1 MDVYSPPPPPQ
12 QQHLKNKR
20 SSMLAYVPIHRRN
33 EDDEKRTNGNNNKYR
48 SSMSHDLQLESSVSS
63 GSLSN
68 NNNKRASLMGY
79 RRSTSSNANSNN
91 NNSNNR
97 YSRNSFLGDDDADY
111 SLDYDNHNEQ
121 SEDWENILRQYD
133 RYSMNDDD
141 KRKSKRASRIMDS
154 YQDLPVEVPIVDEPT
169 VVLDCYDF
177 PPAFKTHHLHDI
189 FRSYESS
196 RGGYKI
202 KWLSDTRALI
212 IFDHP
217 ATAKKAYID
226 NVTHALA
233 KIRPYDGPTDFLKD
247 MNPPA
252 QQQQRTMNRP
262 MSMDFKRQSFN
273 AYSSNNVPSAA
284 SRSSNRSSMRID
296 ENDIKRLNIALD

>member
-1 MDVYSPPPPPQ
+1 MDDVGPQ
-12 QQHLKNKR
+12 HFNKTNKR
-20 SSMLAYVPIHRRN
+20 NSMLAYVPIHRRN
-33 EDDEKRTNGNNNKYR
+33 EEDDNRRTNNKYR
-48 SSMSHDLQLESSVSS
+48 SSMNQDVMLQPETSISS
-63 GSLSN
+63 GSTKRSSLMYRRSISSN
-68 NNNKRASLMGY
+68 NNNRY
-79 RRSTSSNANSNN
+79 
-91 NNSNNR
+91 NR
-97 YSRNSFLGDDDADY
+97 HSFFGDDGH
-111 SLDYDNHNEQ
+111 DYDKNIGFDEGNEQ

-133 RYSMNDDD
+133 RYSMTDDD
-141 KRKSKRASRIMDS
+141 KRRSKRASRLFDS
-154 YQDLPVEVPIVDEPT
+154 FQESPVEVPPVEEPT
-169 VVLDCYDF
+169 VILDCYDF

-247 MNPPA
+247 LNNA
-252 QQQQRTMNRP
+252 TNQQQQPKATSTRP
-262 MSMDFKRQSFN
+262 MSMDMKRQSFT
-273 AYSSNNVPSAA
+273 NNRTSPTNNNNN
-284 SRSSNRSSMRID
+284 NRNSMRID
-296 ENDIKRLNIALD
+296 DTLNNKRLSSVFN

>member
-1 MDVYSPPPPPQ
+1 MDVHSQSLQ
-12 QQHLKNKR
+12 QQPYVPSHRRTDLQLEPSLSSGSLNRNKR
-20 SSMLAYVPIHRRN
+20 SS
-33 EDDEKRTNGNNNKYR
+33 
-48 SSMSHDLQLESSVSS
+48 
-63 GSLSN
+63 
-68 NNNKRASLMGY
+68 LMDY
-79 RRSTSSNANSNN
+79 RRSSSA
-91 NNSNNR
+91 SNNR
-97 YSRNSFLGDDDADY
+97 YSRNSFIGDYDVEYDKRDY
-111 SLDYDNHNEQ
+111 SLDPDNNEQ
-121 SEDWENILRQYD
+121 TEDWMNILRQYD

-154 YQDLPVEVPIVDEPT
+154 YQDLPVEVPMVDEPT
-169 VVLDCYDF
+169 VILDCYDF

-247 MNPPA
+247 MNQSA
-252 QQQQRTMNRP
+252 HQQRSNRP

-273 AYSSNNVPSAA
+273 GFGNVPSAP
-284 SRSSNRSSMRID
+284 SRSSNRNSTMRID
-296 ENDIKRLNIALD
+296 EKDIKRLSIALE